1 MNPFTQSINNMRF
14 LRKIS
19 KKIQLEILEDI
30 LEKVTVIVAEK
41 RKERES
47 ELEKVRIRQ
56 QKIAAYRDLL
66 LEHGIKPEELAL
78 LRSSSAKIHGSN

>member
-1 MNPFTQSINNMRF
+1 MNPFTQSINNMRL
-14 LRKIS
+14 LRKKS

-30 LEKVTVIVAEK
+30 LEKFTVIVAEK
-41 RKERES
+41 RKEMES

-56 QKIAAYRDLL
+56 QKIAAYRALL

-78 LRSSSAKIHGSN
+78 LRPSPDKIHEPN